1 MAVWTSRAVL
11 GLTGRLHR
19 VTPPAAAARQAFAL
33 PRAILDR
40 FQGILRELG
49 KFGVVG
55 AACYFLDVLIFNLV
69 RASTGQPILA
79 TTVSTIIATTVAFV
93 GNRFWTWRDRERSGL
108 RREYTL
114 YFGVNLV
121 GLAIG
126 VACLWI
132 SHNWLGSYWPVLQTA
147 LADNVSGK
155 VIGVGLASLFR
166 FWAYRRFVFRVDM
179 AASS

>member
-1 MAVWTSRAVL
+1 MTDRTSREPRAR
-11 GLTGRLHR
+11 TGRLHR

-40 FQGILRELG
+40 FEGLLRELG

-55 AACYFLDVLIFNLV
+55 AFCYFLDVLIFNLV
-69 RASTGQPILA
+69 RAWTGEPILA
-79 TTVSTIIATTVAFV
+79 TTISTIIATTVAFV

-108 RREYTL
+108 RREYML

-121 GLAIG
+121 GLGIG

-132 SHNWLGSYWPVLQTA
+132 SHNWLGSYWPILQSA

-166 FWAYRRFVFRVDM
+166 FWAYRRFVFRVDTA
-179 AASS
+179 AAS

>member
-1 MAVWTSRAVL
+1 MAVWTSREAL
-11 GLTGRLHR
+11 GLTVRLHR

-40 FQGILRELG
+40 FHGLLRELG

-69 RASTGQPILA
+69 RAWTGQPILA

-114 YFGVNLV
+114 YFG
-121 GLAIG
+121 
-126 VACLWI
+126 
-132 SHNWLGSYWPVLQTA
+132 
-147 LADNVSGK
+147 
-155 VIGVGLASLFR
+155 
-166 FWAYRRFVFRVDM
+166 
-179 AASS
+179 

>member
-1 MAVWTSRAVL
+1 MIRVL
-11 GLTGRLHR
+11 R
-19 VTPPAAAARQAFAL
+19 
-33 PRAILDR
+33 DR
-40 FQGILRELG
+40 FEGLLHEVG

-55 AACYFLDVLIFNLV
+55 AFCYALDVLIFNLV

-79 TTVSTIIATTVAFV
+79 TTVSTVIATTVAFL

-108 RREYTL
+108 TREYSL

-121 GLAIG
+121 GLGIG

-132 SHNWLGSYWPVLQTA
+132 SHNWLGSYWPILESA
-147 LADNVSGK
+147 LADNISGK

-166 FWAYRRFVFRVDM
+166 FWAYRRYVFRADPV
-179 AASS
+179 AES